1 MTGEMLKQIVMG
13 AVGSL
18 GFALLFNMRGRVLF
32 CAALGGALGWTVYLL
47 AGDAPPDDLRSYLF
61 AAMTAT
67 LYAEVLAR
75 TWKMPATPLLVCSV
89 IPLIPGGSL
98 YYTMA
103 AYIRGDYVDFSMRG
117 AYTLS
122 IAAMLA
128 LGMMA
133 VMMLVRVYTTLRR
146 RRHGCG

>member
-13 AVGSL
+13 AAGSL

-32 CAALGGALGWTVYLL
+32 CALLGGALGWTTYLL
-47 AGDAPPDDLRSYLF
+47 LGGAPPDDLRSYLF
-61 AAMTAT
+61 AAMAAT

-75 TWKMPATPLLVCSV
+75 AFKMPVTPLLVCSV

-103 AYIRGDYVDFSMRG
+103 AYIQGDYMDFSMRG

-122 IAAMLA
+122 IAVMLA

-133 VMMLVRVYTTLRR
+133 VMMLMRVYATLRR
-146 RRHGCG
+146 RRHG